1 MKKFASM
8 LLGLSLLLTAC
19 GGNEQQASA
28 PAANKEAEVI
38 KVGGLGPLT
47 GPLAI
52 YGVTATNGTKL
63 AFEEINAAGGVLG
76 KEMEFVLFDEKG
88 DSTEAVTAYNRLVD
102 EGVVAL
108 IGDITSKPSLAVAEI
123 AAQDKLPMITPTGTQ
138 FNITEAGPNIFRV
151 CFTDPYQGVVL
162 ANFAQQKLNAKT
174 AAVMVNNSS
183 DYSDGIANSFIQQAE
198 KLGITVVAKE
208 GYAEGDK
215 DFKAQLTKIAP
226 TNPDVLVVPEY
237 YEQAALIATQA
248 REVGIT
254 ATFIGPDGWDGV
266 AKALD
271 KSAYGAIENSYF
283 TNHYSVEDTSERVQN
298 FIKAYKAK
306 YNEDPSAFSALSY
319 DAAYIVKESIEKAGS
334 TDKEAITKAMKEI
347 NYNGVTGQLTFDE
360 KNNPVKAVTIIR
372 IEDGN
377 YRFDSVIQPN

>member
-76 KEMEFVLFDEKG
+76 KKMEFVLFDEKG

-254 ATFIGPDGWDGV
+254 ATFVGPDGWDGV